1 MEIDELRESLAV
13 ILETLNTPSLTHQM
27 SQNPDFGDK
36 VKELK
41 TLVEKINI
49 QHGDVSVR
57 NDDFYNILNDLS
69 SKIIEVEAY
78 CELSLDKLNFLQNL
92 KPLN

>member
-1 MEIDELRESLAV
+1 
-13 ILETLNTPSLTHQM
+13 M

-49 QHGDVSVR
+49 QHGDISVHS
-57 NDDFYNILNDLS
+57 DDFYNILNDLS
-69 SKIIEVEAY
+69 SKIVEIESY

>member
-1 MEIDELRESLAV
+1 
-13 ILETLNTPSLTHQM
+13 M

-49 QHGDVSVR
+49 QHGDISVHS
-57 NDDFYNILNDLS
+57 DDFYNILNDLS
-69 SKIIEVEAY
+69 SKIVEIESY
-78 CELSLDKLNFLQNL
+78 CEISLDKLNFLQNL